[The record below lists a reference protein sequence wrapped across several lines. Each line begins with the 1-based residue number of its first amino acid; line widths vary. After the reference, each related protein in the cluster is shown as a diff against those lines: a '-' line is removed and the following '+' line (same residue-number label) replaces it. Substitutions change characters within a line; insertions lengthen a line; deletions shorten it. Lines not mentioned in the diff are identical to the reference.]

1 MTGRITIAKCYTYIM
16 VKTVAV
22 IFGGVSPEHDI
33 SIITAISSVIRPL
46 EMTGKY
52 NVLPIYI
59 SKKGNWYSDQSFKN
73 IATFQTDL
81 KTLTDRLKPIQ
92 LIFDNGLLVKPQ
104 GLRTKAIRIDVAF
117 PAMHGA
123 MGEDGSLMGLLRMA
137 GIPFVGCDMS
147 ASAIAMDKVLAKQA
161 AEVNNILIS
170 KYEYFFADKFKTN
183 PQEVIDEII
192 KKLSFPL
199 FVKPAHLGS
208 SIGITRTETKTEL
221 ENAIEVAAFY
231 DNKIIIEEAVSNL
244 IEVTLPII
252 GNQEITTGLLE
263 RPMVDQS
270 EVFDFDTKYLNGGKK
285 GSGKKYTTGSQGYSE
300 LPAKLSKELYKQE
313 VTVAK
318 QVYRSIECQG
328 IARVDML
335 IDSKKELVYFNEIN
349 PMPGSLYAH
358 NWREAGVSGVQ
369 LVEKLIQGAIDSHA
383 EQSKYS
389 STFSTDFLKQ
399 F

>member
-1 MTGRITIAKCYTYIM
+1 
-16 VKTVAV
+16 
-22 IFGGVSPEHDI
+22 
-33 SIITAISSVIRPL
+33 
-46 EMTGKY
+46 
-52 NVLPIYI
+52 YI
-59 SKKGNWYSDQSFKN
+59 SKKGNWYSSQSFKK
-73 IATFQTDL
+73 ITTFQNDL
-81 KTLTDRLKPIQ
+81 QVLTDKLKPIQ
-92 LIFDNGLLVKPQ
+92 LIFDNGFLVKQQ

-137 GIPFVGCDMS
+137 GIPFVGCNMS
-147 ASAIAMDKVLAKQA
+147 ASAIAMDKVLTKQA
-161 AEVNNILIS
+161 AQVNDILIPN
-170 KYEYFFADKFKTN
+170 YEYFFADKFKTS
-183 PQEVIDEII
+183 PQEII
-192 KKLSFPL
+192 NEVTKKLSFPL

-208 SIGITRTETKTEL
+208 SIGITRTETKAQL

-231 DNKIIIEEAVSNL
+231 DNKIIIEEAVPNL

-252 GNQEITTGLLE
+252 GNQEMTTGLLE

-285 GSGKKYTTGSQGYSE
+285 GNGKKYTTGSQGYSE
-300 LPAKLSKELYKQE
+300 LPAKLPKELYEQA

-369 LVEKLIQGAIDSHA
+369 LVEKLIQSAIDYHA
-383 EQSKYS
+383 KQSKYS
-389 STFSTDFLKQ
+389 STFSTNFLKQ

>member
-1 MTGRITIAKCYTYIM
+1 M

-59 SKKGNWYSDQSFKN
+59 SKKGNWYSDQSFKK

-92 LIFDNGLLVKPQ
+92 LIFDNGLLVKLQ

-161 AEVNNILIS
+161 AEVNNILIP

-183 PQEVIDEII
+183 PQEIIDEIM

-231 DNKIIIEEAVSNL
+231 DNKIIIEEAVPNL

-270 EVFDFDTKYLNGGKK
+270 DVFDFDTKYLKGGKK
-285 GSGKKYTTGSQGYSE
+285 GSRKKYTTGSQGYSE
-300 LPAKLSKELYKQE
+300 LPVKLPKGLYEKA
-313 VTVAK
+313 VIVAK

-369 LVEKLIQGAIDSHA
+369 LVEKLIQDAIDSRT

-389 STFSTDFLKQ
+389 STFSTDFLKR